1 MCGSSSDLEG
11 LFYLQKNK
19 KGGHIMTTCREL
31 FSELEEWEAYKPMN
45 MPSSIGKSM
54 HIQETKRQII
64 DKLLSNVD
72 FKNQKEDIIHLADK
86 HK

>member
-1 MCGSSSDLEG
+1 
-11 LFYLQKNK
+11 
-19 KGGHIMTTCREL
+19 MTTCREL

-45 MPSSIGKSM
+45 MSSSISKNM
-54 HIQETKRQII
+54 HIQETKRKII

-72 FKNQKEDIIHLADK
+72 LNNQKEDIIQLADK

>member
-1 MCGSSSDLEG
+1 
-11 LFYLQKNK
+11 
-19 KGGHIMTTCREL
+19 MTTCREL

-45 MPSSIGKSM
+45 MPSSISKNM
-54 HIQETKRQII
+54 HIQETKRKII

-72 FKNQKEDIIHLADK
+72 LNNQKEDIIQLVDN

>member
-1 MCGSSSDLEG
+1 
-11 LFYLQKNK
+11 
-19 KGGHIMTTCREL
+19 MTTCREL

-45 MPSSIGKSM
+45 MPSSISKNM
-54 HIQETKRQII
+54 HIQETKRKII

-72 FKNQKEDIIHLADK
+72 LNNQKEDIIQLEDK

>member
-1 MCGSSSDLEG
+1 
-11 LFYLQKNK
+11 
-19 KGGHIMTTCREL
+19 MTTCREL

-45 MPSSIGKSM
+45 MPSSISKNM
-54 HIQETKRQII
+54 HIQETKRKII

-72 FKNQKEDIIHLADK
+72 LNNQKEDIIQLADK

>member
-1 MCGSSSDLEG
+1 
-11 LFYLQKNK
+11 
-19 KGGHIMTTCREL
+19 MTTCREL

-45 MPSSIGKSM
+45 MPSRISKNM
-54 HIQETKRQII
+54 HIQETKRKII

-72 FKNQKEDIIHLADK
+72 LNNQKEDIIQLADK

>member
-1 MCGSSSDLEG
+1 
-11 LFYLQKNK
+11 
-19 KGGHIMTTCREL
+19 MTTCREL

-45 MPSSIGKSM
+45 MPSSISKNM
-54 HIQETKRQII
+54 HIQETKRKII

-72 FKNQKEDIIHLADK
+72 LNNQKEAIIQLADK

>member
-1 MCGSSSDLEG
+1 
-11 LFYLQKNK
+11 
-19 KGGHIMTTCREL
+19 MTTCREL

-45 MPSSIGKSM
+45 MPSSISKNM
-54 HIQETKRQII
+54 HIQETKRKII

-72 FKNQKEDIIHLADK
+72 LNNQKEDIIQLADN

>member
-1 MCGSSSDLEG
+1 
-11 LFYLQKNK
+11 
-19 KGGHIMTTCREL
+19 MTTCREL

-45 MPSSIGKSM
+45 MPSSISKNM
-54 HIQETKRQII
+54 HKQETKRKII

-72 FKNQKEDIIHLADK
+72 LNNQKEDIIQLADK

>member
-1 MCGSSSDLEG
+1 
-11 LFYLQKNK
+11 
-19 KGGHIMTTCREL
+19 MTTCHEL

-45 MPSSIGKSM
+45 MPSSISKNM
-54 HIQETKRQII
+54 HIQETKRKII

-72 FKNQKEDIIHLADK
+72 LNNQKEDIIQLADN